1 MAPATTRL
9 RLRLASALALALL
22 PAATGCW
29 PVVPIAAM
37 VRANQS
43 SGRHHETPTTVTLS
57 GTIVT
62 NSTVLPPKPP
72 SPPPTGP
79 GPSLDLSASEVD
91 FGVTGGN
98 LVVQALNAGDGT
110 LTLDPLAP
118 PTPTVGADA
127 NWLTAELLA
136 DGKTIALTIDRTTE
150 PDGAYQARVDV
161 SSNGG
166 TGSFLVDATVQTD
179 GTVTPIGPVIIEVR
193 DEQDL
198 LVATVTT
205 TVQEGYAWTI
215 PDLPRGRYF
224 LAAGVDLD
232 SNGSIGDPGEPFGGY
247 PGGAVLVLLEA
258 DQLDSIAL
266 DILVQ

>member
-1 MAPATTRL
+1 
-9 RLRLASALALALL
+9 
-22 PAATGCW
+22 
-29 PVVPIAAM
+29 
-37 VRANQS
+37 
-43 SGRHHETPTTVTLS
+43 
-57 GTIVT
+57 
-62 NSTVLPPKPP
+62 
-72 SPPPTGP
+72 
-79 GPSLDLSASEVD
+79 
-91 FGVTGGN
+91 VTGGQ

-127 NWLTAELLA
+127 NWLTAGLLG

-161 SSNGG
+161 TSNGG
-166 TGSFLVDATVQTD
+166 TGSFLVDATVKA
-179 GTVTPIGPVIIEVR
+179 GAAPTPIGPVIVEVR

-205 TVQEGYAWTI
+205 TFQEGYAWTI

-224 LAAGVDLD
+224 VAAGVDLD

-247 PGGAVLVLLEA
+247 PTGAVLVLLEA

-266 DILVQ
+266 DVLVQ